1 MENYISTKDEKFNA
15 KLELDNLL
23 KKKGSHGFSR
33 QEAGGMVNLTPKML
47 IEYEKEFVIWKVDD
61 RTGRTYKWDTRTNTE
76 YGKSKGLIFSKKGD
90 LQLHPALQHYYEK
103 NNIPLPGERGAGNL
117 ADIKYLEA
125 RLRYE
130 QALSYK
136 NKGDV
141 KTRGLKLNTY
151 NQKIAAD
158 KKAGRVLPDGR
169 TVYEAS
175 YDGKLNAME
184 TDMNNLYAESSY
196 YKNDTNL
203 LNTQVQSKSKVQA
216 KENEL
221 KRKKE
226 EEKRK
231 KEEEIRKANAP
242 KEKVNRYMDIA
253 KEQYKLDTTVN
264 KNPMRDSIKVG
275 PKDVGK
281 THSLDKL
288 LGLQIEQ

>member
-1 MENYISTKDEKFNA
+1 MENYISTKDKKFNA

-47 IEYEKEFVIWKVDD
+47 REYEREFVIWKVDD
-61 RTGRTYKWDTRTNTE
+61 RTGKTSKWDTRTNKE
-76 YGKSKGLIFSKKGD
+76 YKKEGLT
-90 LQLHPALQHYYEK
+90 LHPALQYHYEK
-103 NNIPLPGERGAGNL
+103 NNIPLPGERGSADL
-117 ADIKYLEA
+117 TDIKYLEA
-125 RLRYE
+125 RIRYE

-141 KTRGLKLNTY
+141 KSRGLKLNTY
-151 NQKIAAD
+151 NSKVAAD

-203 LNTQVQSKSKVQA
+203 LNTQVQNKSKVQA

-221 KRKKE
+221 KK
-226 EEKRK
+226 K
-231 KEEEIRKANAP
+231 KEEEILNTKPP

>member
-1 MENYISTKDEKFNA
+1 MENYISTKDKKFNA

-47 IEYEKEFVIWKVDD
+47 LEYEKEFVIWKVDD

-90 LQLHPALQHYYEK
+90 LRIHPALQYHYEK
-103 NNIPLPGERGAGNL
+103 NKIPLPGEKGNADL
-117 ADIKYLEA
+117 IADIKYLEA
-125 RLRYE
+125 RIRYQ

-136 NKGDV
+136 NKGNV

-151 NQKIAAD
+151 NSKIAAD

-184 TDMNNLYAESSY
+184 TDMNNFYAESSY

-226 EEKRK
+226 EE
-231 KEEEIRKANAP
+231 IRNTKPP

>member
-1 MENYISTKDEKFNA
+1 
-15 KLELDNLL
+15 
-23 KKKGSHGFSR
+23 
-33 QEAGGMVNLTPKML
+33 
-47 IEYEKEFVIWKVDD
+47 
-61 RTGRTYKWDTRTNTE
+61 
-76 YGKSKGLIFSKKGD
+76 
-90 LQLHPALQHYYEK
+90 
-103 NNIPLPGERGAGNL
+103 
-117 ADIKYLEA
+117 EA
-125 RLRYE
+125 RIKYE
-130 QALSYK
+130 QALAYM

-141 KTRGLKLNTY
+141 KSRGLKLNTY

-175 YDGKLNAME
+175 YDGRLNAME